1 MSSYLLDALIVD
13 PDIDTRMRLKTATTS
28 VSQFKRV
35 FLLGSLKE
43 GLDRLGSSEPFNVMF
58 LSYKFPQKDITDF
71 IQSGKKTKSGEDAAY
86 VLIVGTNSQDSSTV
100 ASSVLMGADG
110 LLFEPYSVD
119 NLTEITNL
127 AVRVKKERSTH
138 REEAALKFLINDMIN
153 TLDLLTYLKA
163 AGHDVGRGLKR
174 FKDMCAVLDTLGGD
188 SKEIY
193 MRVAQQM
200 FEEAPL
206 PKKLFQKAYVGASS
220 RIKKKMEEK
229 LLAELESGAPGDPTE
244 KH

>member
-1 MSSYLLDALIVD
+1 MATYLLDGLIVD
-13 PDIDTRMRLKTATTS
+13 PEIDTRMRLKSATTS

-35 FLLGSLKE
+35 FLLSSLRE
-43 GLDRLGSSEPFNVMF
+43 AMDRLNGKEPFHVLF
-58 LSYKFPQKDITDF
+58 VSFKFPQKDITEF
-71 IQSGKKTKSGEDAAY
+71 IQTAKKSKSGEDTAY
-86 VLIVGTNSQDSSTV
+86 VLTVGTNSQDSSTV
-100 ASSVLMGADG
+100 AASVLMGADG

-119 NLTEITNL
+119 NLTEITSL

-153 TLDLLTYLKA
+153 TLDLLTYLKS

-200 FEEAPL
+200 FEDAPL

-229 LLAELESGAPGDPTE
+229 LLAELESGVISDTPD
-244 KH
+244 KC